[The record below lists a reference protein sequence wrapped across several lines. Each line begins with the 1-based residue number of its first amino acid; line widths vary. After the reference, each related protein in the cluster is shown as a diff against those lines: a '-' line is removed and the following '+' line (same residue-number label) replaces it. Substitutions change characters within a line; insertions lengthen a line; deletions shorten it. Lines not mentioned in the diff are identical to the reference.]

1 MFVRYVWFQ
10 CTKGRTKVKD
20 DKKNQ
25 SMRCLEHKQEKWQ
38 GQQQRTGSAGSAVTL
53 YQVEHTNSYAHYA
66 GDTVY
71 TQQGSIVCNSI
82 IIYKYTS
89 C

>member
-1 MFVRYVWFQ
+1 M
-10 CTKGRTKVKD
+10 
-20 DKKNQ
+20 
-25 SMRCLEHKQEKWQ
+25 SCLEHKQEKWQ
-38 GQQQRTGSAGSAVTL
+38 GQQQRHLGSAGTAVTL
-53 YQVEHTNSYAHYA
+53 CQVEHTNSYAHYA